1 MKFPSRRPARP
12 ARRQRQETGP
22 AGLRGVAL
30 NAAPLLI
37 LAGFAAL
44 EEQIRRRQ
52 PRRDTEERPRF
63 GHARSAAAARRA
75 EPGRGRTARS
85 PAQIP
90 PRGWKDILLR
100 VKSEITEDQIPLIS
114 AGVTFFTV
122 LAIFPGLAAFVS
134 VYGLF
139 ADAHDVGRHLAAL
152 SHVLPGGAV
161 QVIGD
166 QLQRLTK
173 TSASGLSLTFLIG
186 LVTSIW
192 SANGAMKSLMVGLNV
207 AYGEHERR
215 KLLPKTLISLA
226 FTLGFLV
233 FGIAAV
239 IVLGLAAAVK
249 TSFGGGPAI
258 LLEAVSWPVLLLAL
272 GVGLALLY
280 RYGPSRDPV
289 RFRWISWGSG
299 AAVILWL
306 IVSAGFTL
314 YVANFG
320 HYNRTYG
327 SLGAAVGFMTWIW
340 LSCMVVLA
348 GAELNAEIEHQTAVD
363 TTEGPPQPMGTRRAK
378 MADEVGAAQGR

>member
-1 MKFPSRRPARP
+1 M
-12 ARRQRQETGP
+12 
-22 AGLRGVAL
+22 AL

-44 EEQIRRRQ
+44 EEQIRRRR
-52 PRRDTEERPRF
+52 PRRDREERPRF
-63 GHARSAAAARRA
+63 GHARAAGAARRA
-75 EPGRGRTARS
+75 EPGRGRSAHKPS
-85 PAQIP
+85 EIP

-100 VKSEITEDQIPLIS
+100 VKSEMTEDQIPLIS

-139 ADAHDVGRHLAAL
+139 ADAQDVGKHLAAL

-166 QLQRLTK
+166 QLQRLAK

-207 AYGEHERR
+207 AYEEHERR

-239 IVLGLAAAVK
+239 IVLGLGPAMKA
-249 TSFGGGPAI
+249 SFGGGPAI

-272 GVGLALLY
+272 GLGLALLY

-306 IVSAGFTL
+306 IVSAAFTL

-363 TTEGPPQPMGTRRAK
+363 TTEGPSQPMGTRRAK
-378 MADEVGAAQGR
+378 MADELGAAQGR